1 MATISGTLSTVS
13 NSAVGVIALDGELT
27 YAITGTQAVAVCVL
41 ERDARGNGAW
51 VPITPPLRVGD
62 TGSFPV
68 KAGDSYRMR
77 TIAYTSGT
85 VTYSFI
91 TPAVVT
97 ARVTLGSGNPT
108 ITFGAGAPAAT
119 EPNGSIYM
127 RSDGTTNTRLYVS
140 QGAGTWSPITS
151 A

>member
-1 MATISGTLSTVS
+1 MATISGTLTSINT
-13 NSAVGVIALDGELT
+13 SAVGVIALDGELT
-27 YAITGTQAVAVCVL
+27 YAITGTQAAAEVRL
-41 ERDARGNGAW
+41 EKAYTGALAW
-51 VPITPPLRVGD
+51 APVTPLLRVGA
-62 TGSFPV
+62 TGSMPV
-68 KAGDSYRMR
+68 KAGESYRMR
-77 TIAYTSGT
+77 TTAYTSGT

-91 TPAVVT
+91 TPAAGVS
-97 ARVTLGSGNPT
+97 RVTLGSGNPT